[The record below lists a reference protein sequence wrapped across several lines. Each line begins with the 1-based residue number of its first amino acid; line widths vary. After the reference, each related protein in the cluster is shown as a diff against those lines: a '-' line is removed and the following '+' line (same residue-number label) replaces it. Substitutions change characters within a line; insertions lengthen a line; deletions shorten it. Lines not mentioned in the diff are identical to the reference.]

1 MLLPTFSSLPL
12 HKFYEG
18 GKGGVR
24 VRQHLNHKK
33 TLDRRQ
39 HKKK

>member
-33 TLDRRQ
+33 KAFKQTAYI
-39 HKKK
+39 